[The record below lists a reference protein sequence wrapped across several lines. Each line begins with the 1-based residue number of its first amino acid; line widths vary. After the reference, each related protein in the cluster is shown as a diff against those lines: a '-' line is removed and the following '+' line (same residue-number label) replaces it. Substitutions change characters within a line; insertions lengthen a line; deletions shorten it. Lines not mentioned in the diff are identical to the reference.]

1 MLDTLLGLVPILFLL
16 LLIAASLYILAY
28 GETDERLCIVTAVIS
43 SIATWWAANDGPAWY
58 RGEIGIFVV
67 DVATLI
73 AFIAIMARSTRFWP
87 LWITAL
93 QTIAVMTHVARFL
106 KPQTVPMAYA
116 VAEQLW
122 AYVVILILI
131 VCVRQQQLRNA
142 SMNSTNS

>member
-16 LLIAASLYILAY
+16 LLIAASIYILAY
-28 GETDERLCIVTAVIS
+28 GETDERRCIVTAVVS
-43 SIATWWAANDGPAWY
+43 SIATWLAANDGPAWY

-73 AFIAIMARSTRFWP
+73 AFIVIMARSTRFWP

-106 KPQTVPMAYA
+106 KPQTVPTAYA

-131 VCVRQQQLRNA
+131 VCVRQQQSRNA
-142 SMNSTNS
+142 SMNSPNS